1 MFIIQAFKTNNYF
14 GKYLLGSLIIILAS
28 FVGQLPLTIAIALKA
43 FMRGGSMPT
52 TNAQLYRFMDQNLML
67 FLLLLSFV
75 FALAGIVIVV
85 KKYHHQA
92 FIQVVTSRFKVD
104 WRRILFSFFIWA
116 IFSVATTVY
125 AYYAAPQD
133 YEVQFNLGKFLI
145 LCLIAI
151 PMIPIQTSVEELV
164 FRGYLMQGFG
174 VLAKN
179 KWFPLLMTSLI
190 FGCMHLLNPEVE
202 EMGPILS
209 LYYIGTGLCLGIMT
223 LMDDGTELALGFHAA
238 NNLTAAL
245 LITSDWSV
253 LQTPAVLKEI
263 TKPSAGLDI
272 LLPILIIYPV
282 LLFVFAKKYKWSGWK
297 EKLTGKIVL
306 PVPEKVNPNSFNN
319 EY

>member
-297 EKLTGKIVL
+297 EKLTGKIVF
-306 PVPEKVNPNSFNN
+306 PAPEKVNPNPFNN

>member
-1 MFIIQAFKTNNYF
+1 MFIIEAFKTNNYF